1 MIRAVQTVIQQCSFL
16 TLMFL
21 SSSSSMFSTF
31 DAKYQFAGQQNT
43 TFWAGGIITGTVEY
57 VHRKNPELN
66 IPNISVE
73 LIGKV
78 A

>member
-1 MIRAVQTVIQQCSFL
+1 MSRTMQTVIQQYLFL

-21 SSSSSMFSTF
+21 SASSSMISTF

-43 TFWAGGIITGTVEY
+43 TFWAGGIIAGTVEY
-57 VHRKNPELN
+57 AHRKHPEWN
-66 IPNISVE
+66 ITNISVE

-78 A
+78 S